1 MTPLTTAFER
11 FTDLAGFTIGRQAE
25 NSPVRQQNR
34 AGRPEI
40 LLSVHEDIEPLKEVW
55 QVLERDGDG
64 TPFQSYLWVSAWQ
77 RHIGTK
83 QGIRPA
89 IVVGWD
95 NEGGAL
101 FIFPLGVQR
110 GFVCNKLVWLGG
122 DITDYQGPLLAR
134 DFVWHVSP
142 AQFPN
147 LWADIREML
156 PIHHMAA
163 LSRMPERIG
172 GQANPFMTLGGLR
185 RHASSAHCTVLKE
198 DWATYYNEKRS
209 SGSKK
214 RDKQKRRKLEEL
226 GEVSFITPAT
236 AEERVACF
244 DALAKQKSVA
254 FARMGVANFFEKPGH
269 LDFYRDLATNPEAEE
284 LFHLSHMR
292 VGDTVAATSCGLS
305 FGGRYHYIL
314 AAYDETAETARFSP
328 GMAQLMELMAHATEE
343 GHTVF
348 DFTIG
353 DEAYKE
359 QWCEL
364 EVPLYDHFE
373 PDTFAS
379 WAVLGPKIA
388 YLRAKRFIKQTPVL
402 WQGFTR
408 LRAAF
413 GGFFSAHTA
422 RA

>member
-1 MTPLTTAFER
+1 M
-11 FTDLAGFTIGRQAE
+11 
-25 NSPVRQQNR
+25 
-34 AGRPEI
+34 
-40 LLSVHEDIEPLKEVW
+40 
-55 QVLERDGDG
+55 
-64 TPFQSYLWVSAWQ
+64 
-77 RHIGTK
+77 
-83 QGIRPA
+83 
-89 IVVGWD
+89 
-95 NEGGAL
+95 L
-101 FIFPLGVQR
+101 F
-110 GFVCNKLVWLGG
+110 
-122 DITDYQGPLLAR
+122 
-134 DFVWHVSP
+134 
-142 AQFPN
+142 
-147 LWADIREML
+147 
-156 PIHHMAA
+156 
-163 LSRMPERIG
+163 
-172 GQANPFMTLGGLR
+172 
-185 RHASSAHCTVLKE
+185 
-198 DWATYYNEKRS
+198 RS
-209 SGSKK
+209 K